1 MTSITKALAKGTLGT
16 LAIGAMAMATASPAL
31 ANDRD
36 RGISTGEVIAGAVI
50 LGGIAA
56 VIASS
61 KDRDNYNYRGRD
73 RDRNYRDRNYR
84 DRGHRDR
91 NYRDRGYRDDYRRNA
106 SRIAVQECVRA
117 AERRAS
123 RFSGSRAE
131 VFEIRD
137 IDRERGGFEVKGR
150 IAVRDNRYRGR
161 DYRSDYRRGHR
172 NNGWDEGRFTC
183 DWRGGR
189 VVDIDFKGFR

>member
-61 KDRDNYNYRGRD
+61 SKRDRDRYDYRGRD
-73 RDRNYRDRNYR
+73 Y
-84 DRGHRDR
+84 RGHDYRGRD
-91 NYRDRGYRDDYRRNA
+91 YRDRGYRDDFRGNS
-106 SRIAVQECVRA
+106 SRVAVEECIRA
-117 AERRAS
+117 AERQAR

-150 IAVRDNRYRGR
+150 IAVQDNRYRGR
-161 DYRSDYRRGHR
+161 DFRSDYRRGYR

-183 DWRGGR
+183 DWRRGR
-189 VVDIDFKGFR
+189 VVDLDFSGLR

>member
-1 MTSITKALAKGTLGT
+1 MTSITKALAKGTVGT

-61 KDRDNYNYRGRD
+61 SKRD
-73 RDRNYRDRNYR
+73 RDRYDYRDRDYR
-84 DRGHRDR
+84 DRDYR
-91 NYRDRGYRDDYRRNA
+91 NRGYRDDFRGNS
-106 SRIAVQECVRA
+106 SRVAVEECIRA
-117 AERRAS
+117 AERQAR
-123 RFSGSRAE
+123 RFRGSRAE

-150 IAVRDNRYRGR
+150 IAVQDNRYRGR
-161 DYRSDYRRGHR
+161 DFRSDYRRGYR

-183 DWRGGR
+183 DWRRGR
-189 VVDIDFKGFR
+189 VVDLDFRGLR